1 MVTFFSYF
9 LPMSI
14 RSEIESL
21 MFLMEDPDPFVQEQV
36 HLRFQELGEQAVPL
50 LDQIRVESKDKDE
63 KKRIKDVLHQLTF
76 ETLKEEFAELLSEGI
91 QNRSQLEKA
100 VLLLARFGN
109 PTLRTSEYVKTLDHF
124 ADMIRPSLRYKRNER
139 DKMQILMKFIFED
152 LNFKGDNKNYHDPA
166 NGFIDQVIDRR
177 KGLPIALS
185 LVAMFIARR
194 LQLPIFGV
202 NMPIHFML
210 TFVGAQEEQLIDPY
224 DQGAEVSYD
233 QCYFF
238 LKKNNV
244 TPRPE
249 HFKMA
254 ADIDILTR
262 CIRNLMHSYERSEDA
277 YRVEDLKNLLAMVEQ
292 STAS

>member
-1 MVTFFSYF
+1 
-9 LPMSI
+9 MST

-36 HLRFQELGEQAVPL
+36 HLRFQELGDQAVPL

-63 KKRIKDVLHQLTF
+63 KKRIREVLHQLTF
-76 ETLKEEFAELLSEGI
+76 ETLKEEFADLVSEGI
-91 QNRSQLEKA
+91 QNRGQLEKA

-109 PTLRTSEYVKTLDHF
+109 PTLRTSIYEKTLDHF

-139 DKMQILMKFIFED
+139 EKMQILMKFIFED

-166 NGFIDQVIDRR
+166 NGFIDQVIERR
-177 KGLPIALS
+177 KGLPISLS

-194 LQLPIFGV
+194 LDLPVFGV

-210 TFVGAQEEQLIDPY
+210 TFVGSQEEQLIDPY

-254 ADIDILTR
+254 ADVDILTR
-262 CIRNLMHSYERSEDA
+262 CIRNLMHSYERSNDP
-277 YRVEDLKNLLAMVEQ
+277 YRVEDLKSLLALIEQ